1 MASSSK
7 DYCCS
12 VCYDVFKDPV
22 LLSCSHSFCRLCL
35 TTWWTQKPNEC
46 PLCKTIS
53 QNNNPPSNLALKNL
67 CESFLQDQDQRASEV
82 VCNPH
87 SKKLELFCLDH
98 KQPVCII
105 CRDSRNH
112 VGHSFIPIDEAA
124 QEHREKLQ
132 KSLDSLRD
140 NVNKDNDLIETIE
153 CVLIGNQ
160 LSLSEGEEKIKRHF
174 KELHQLLNDEEE
186 AGLAALREEEDLKRQ
201 VLNAKMTDLNNDIE
215 TLKDIVEETENA
227 LRADDVSFLNTYKAA
242 EDRLQF
248 CLLLEDH
255 QLPEELVVDLS
266 KHLDNLPLTSVSSRL
281 NITS

>member
-1 MASSSK
+1 SWPMTKENFSHLQSSN
-7 DYCCS
+7 
-12 VCYDVFKDPV
+12 FLRENPV

-35 TTWWTQKPNEC
+35 TTWWTQKPNNEC
-46 PLCKTIS
+46 PLY
-53 QNNNPPSNLALKNL
+53 
-67 CESFLQDQDQRASEV
+67 QDQRASEV
-82 VCNPH
+82 VCNSH

-105 CRDSRNH
+105 CRDSKNH

-132 KSLDSLRD
+132 KSLD
-140 NVNKDNDLIETIE
+140 KTIE
-153 CVLIGNQ
+153 CVLISNQ
-160 LSLSEGEEKIKRHF
+160 FTLSEGEEKIKRHF

-201 VLNAKMTDLNNDIE
+201 
-215 TLKDIVEETENA
+215 NA

-255 QLPEELVVDLS
+255 QLPEEPVVDLS
-266 KHLDNLPLTSVSSRL
+266 KHLDNLPLTTVSSRL

>member
-1 MASSSK
+1 MFFGVSDSK

-35 TTWWTQKPNEC
+35 TTWWTEKPNEC
-46 PLCKTIS
+46 PLCKTVS

-82 VCNPH
+82 VCNSH

-132 KSLDSLRD
+132 KSLD
-140 NVNKDNDLIETIE
+140 KTIE
-153 CVLIGNQ
+153 C
-160 LSLSEGEEKIKRHF
+160 IKSHF
-174 KELHQLLNDEEE
+174 KERGYAPFRHLHSKLSQLHITTYIFII
-186 AGLAALREEEDLKRQ
+186 
-201 VLNAKMTDLNNDIE
+201 VLG
-215 TLKDIVEETENA
+215 
-227 LRADDVSFLNTYKAA
+227 
-242 EDRLQF
+242 
-248 CLLLEDH
+248 
-255 QLPEELVVDLS
+255 S
-266 KHLDNLPLTSVSSRL
+266 KCKTNKH
-281 NITS
+281 

>member
-46 PLCKTIS
+46 PLY
-53 QNNNPPSNLALKNL
+53 
-67 CESFLQDQDQRASEV
+67 QDQRASEV

-132 KSLDSLRD
+132 KSLD
-140 NVNKDNDLIETIE
+140 KTIE

-248 CLLLEDH
+248 CLLLSSSGPFCYRPKLVNKTLLLSISAVIG
-255 QLPEELVVDLS
+255 QEL
-266 KHLDNLPLTSVSSRL
+266 
-281 NITS
+281 

>member
-1 MASSSK
+1 SFFLQKLTDEK

-35 TTWWTQKPNEC
+35 TTWWTEKPNEC
-46 PLCKTIS
+46 PLCKT
-53 QNNNPPSNLALKNL
+53 
-67 CESFLQDQDQRASEV
+67 RASEV
-82 VCNPH
+82 VCNSH

-140 NVNKDNDLIETIE
+140 NVNKANDLIETIE
-153 CVLIGNQ
+153 CVLISNQ
-160 LSLSEGEEKIKRHF
+160 SNLSEGEEKIKSHF
-174 KELHQLLNDEEE
+174 KELHQLLKDEEE

-215 TLKDIVEETENA
+215 TLKDIVKETENA

-248 CLLLEDH
+248 CVLLEDH
-255 QLPEELVVDLS
+255 QLPEELVVDLIPPVE
-266 KHLDNLPLTSVSSRL
+266 L
-281 NITS
+281 

>member
-1 MASSSK
+1 SFFLQKLTDEK

-35 TTWWTQKPNEC
+35 TTWWTEKPNEC
-46 PLCKTIS
+46 PLCKT
-53 QNNNPPSNLALKNL
+53 
-67 CESFLQDQDQRASEV
+67 RASEV
-82 VCNPH
+82 VCNSH

-132 KSLDSLRD
+132 KSLD
-140 NVNKDNDLIETIE
+140 KTIE
-153 CVLIGNQ
+153 CVLISNQ
-160 LSLSEGEEKIKRHF
+160 SNLSEGEEKIKSHF
-174 KELHQLLNDEEE
+174 KELHQLLKDEEE

-201 VLNAKMTDLNNDIE
+201 
-215 TLKDIVEETENA
+215 NA

-248 CLLLEDH
+248 CVLLEDH

-266 KHLDNLPLTSVSSRL
+266 KHLDIFPLT
-281 NITS
+281 TKCAF